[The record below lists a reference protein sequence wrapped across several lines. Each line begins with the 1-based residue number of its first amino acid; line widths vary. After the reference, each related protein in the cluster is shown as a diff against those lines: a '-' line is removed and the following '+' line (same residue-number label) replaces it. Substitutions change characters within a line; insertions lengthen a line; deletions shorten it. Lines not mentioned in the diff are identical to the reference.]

1 MHRDLSTNFFS
12 RLYFSHTEA
21 VTYGYVVNSFP
32 YRNTVD
38 IVELTGKDLTLV
50 FEQVATLYDKNDPS
64 NSFLQVSGNC
74 VLFSSSLNII
84 WVNFNRKP
92 GIASSMLSFALRLV
106 QKTRAALSTNQ
117 MQNLKQPPLG
127 HPRFPALL
135 IVWYYLALLFWF
147 GHCVWSGFGLQEL
160 VDGWVERSYMN
171 AINFDC

>member
-12 RLYFSHTEA
+12 HLYFSHTET

-92 GIASSMLSFALRLV
+92 GIASSMLCFALRLV

-117 MQNLKQPPLG
+117 MQNLKQPQLV
-127 HPRFPALL
+127 HPRSRASNSLVLFNPSVL
-135 IVWYYLALLFWF
+135 I
-147 GHCVWSGFGLQEL
+147 GHCV
-160 VDGWVERSYMN
+160 
-171 AINFDC
+171 

>member
-21 VTYGYVVNSFP
+21 VTYSYVVNSFP

-92 GIASSMLSFALRLV
+92 GIALSMLCFALRLV

-117 MQNLKQPPLG
+117 MQNLKRPQLG

-135 IVWYYLALLFWF
+135 IV
-147 GHCVWSGFGLQEL
+147 
-160 VDGWVERSYMN
+160 
-171 AINFDC
+171 

>member
-12 RLYFSHTEA
+12 RLYYSHTEA

-64 NSFLQVSGNC
+64 NSFLQVSGIC

-92 GIASSMLSFALRLV
+92 GIALSMLCFALRLV
-106 QKTRAALSTNQ
+106 QKTRAALSINQ
-117 MQNLKQPPLG
+117 MQNLKQSQLG

-135 IVWYYLALLFWF
+135 IVWYYLALLFWLGIVF
-147 GHCVWSGFGLQEL
+147 DQVL
-160 VDGWVERSYMN
+160 VCRNSWMGEWNVVTWMR
-171 AINFDC
+171 

>member
-12 RLYFSHTEA
+12 RLSFSYTEA

-92 GIASSMLSFALRLV
+92 GIASSMLCFALRLV

-117 MQNLKQPPLG
+117 MQNLKQPQLV
-127 HPRFPALL
+127 HPRSRASNSLVLFNPSVL
-135 IVWYYLALLFWF
+135 I

-160 VDGWVERSYMN
+160 VDGRVERSYMK

>member
-1 MHRDLSTNFFS
+1 MHQDLSTDFFS
-12 RLYFSHTEA
+12 RLYFSYTEA

-117 MQNLKQPPLG
+117 MQNLKQPQLG

-135 IVWYYLALLFWF
+135 IVWYVSSSALI

-160 VDGWVERSYMN
+160 VDGREERSYMN
-171 AINFDC
+171 AINFGC

>member
-1 MHRDLSTNFFS
+1 MNISKENNFGKEIKNKIVLFTARYFQYSQTDTSSVNFMHRDFSTNFFS
-12 RLYFSHTEA
+12 RLYFSYTEA

-74 VLFSSSLNII
+74 VLFSKSLNII

-92 GIASSMLSFALRLV
+92 GIASIMLCFALRLV
-106 QKTRAALSTNQ
+106 QRTRAALSTNQ
-117 MQNLKQPPLG
+117 IQNLKQPQLG

-135 IVWYYLALLFWF
+135 IV
-147 GHCVWSGFGLQEL
+147 
-160 VDGWVERSYMN
+160 
-171 AINFDC
+171 